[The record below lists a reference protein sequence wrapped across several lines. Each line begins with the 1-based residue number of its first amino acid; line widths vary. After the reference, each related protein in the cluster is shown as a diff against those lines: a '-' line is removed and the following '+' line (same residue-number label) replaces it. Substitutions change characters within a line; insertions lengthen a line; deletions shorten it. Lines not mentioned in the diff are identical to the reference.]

1 VALLHVWNKLRLGN
15 ILIICFSM
23 CLILGY
29 CLCLIM
35 ILLNKEV
42 IFILSVGVPKAVQD
56 LRDITRKVN
65 AILIATP

>member
-1 VALLHVWNKLRLGN
+1 M
-15 ILIICFSM
+15 F
-23 CLILGY
+23 LILGY